1 MTRPPTADDPT
12 RDAPPPEPPDDE
24 PRALAA
30 LLGGATIVLPRG
42 VEVSLGRSR
51 SSGLPLE
58 DTAASRLHATLRWDG
73 GDEVLLI
80 DAGSKNGTYVD
91 GTRVEG
97 TLALRSGAEIA
108 IGRARVI
115 IAVIPRAGVGAD
127 SSATPAIDDALLLA
141 RDPAMLRVVA
151 LAERAARS
159 DVPVLIVG
167 ETGVGKEVIAR
178 RVHARSRRSAAP
190 FVAVDCASIPETL
203 AESLLF
209 GHERG
214 AFTGAHAKHIGYFEA
229 ANGGTLFLDELGEL
243 PLATQTRLLRVLQE
257 RVVQR
262 VGGTEMLPVDV
273 RIVAATNRDVDA
285 AITAGTLRKDLLYRL
300 DVVRLTVPPLR
311 ARPDDI
317 LPLAERFARVAAE
330 GEPVRFAADAVA
342 ALRAYGWPGNARE
355 LQNVVSR
362 AVALGSGAVV
372 HARDL
377 EPMSRASS
385 ETRGALRDHVGDV
398 ERATIVTALEACG
411 GNQVRTAARLGV
423 SRRALIYKME
433 RYGLKEPPKPR
444 GGASEA

>member
-30 LLGGATIVLPRG
+30 LLGGTTVVLPRG
-42 VEVSLGRSR
+42 VEISLGRSR
-51 SSGLPLE
+51 SSGLELDDP
-58 DTAASRLHATLRWDG
+58 AASRLHATLRWDG

-91 GTRVEG
+91 GARVEG
-97 TLALRSGAEIA
+97 SLALRTGAELA
-108 IGRARVI
+108 IGQARVI
-115 IAVIPRAGVGAD
+115 IAVLPRSGTSATAG
-127 SSATPAIDDALLLA
+127 ATPAIDDALLLA
-141 RDPAMLRVVA
+141 RDPSMLRVVA

-178 RVHARSRRSAAP
+178 RIHARSRRSAAP
-190 FVAVDCASIPETL
+190 FVTVDCTSIPETL

-214 AFTGAHAKHIGYFEA
+214 AFTGAHAKHIGYFES

-262 VGGTEMLPVDV
+262 VGGTELLPVDV
-273 RIVAATNRDVDA
+273 RILAATNRDVDA
-285 AITAGTLRKDLLYRL
+285 AIASGLLRKDLLYRL
-300 DVVRLTVPPLR
+300 DVVRLAVPPLR

-317 LPLAERFARVAAE
+317 LPLAERFARAAAE

-342 ALRAYGWPGNARE
+342 ALRSYSWPGNARE
-355 LQNVVSR
+355 LQNVVGR
-362 AVALGSGAVV
+362 AVALGAGNVL
-372 HARDL
+372 HACDL
-377 EPMSRASS
+377 EPLSRTPS
-385 ETRGALRDHVGDV
+385 EPRGALRAHVGDI
-398 ERATIVTALEACG
+398 ERAAIVTALEACH
-411 GNQVRTAARLGV
+411 GNQVRAAARLGV

-433 RYGLKEPPKPR
+433 RYGLKARPKPR
-444 GGASEA
+444 STE